1 MGTTKRDAE
10 SEQHQLVELFHPL
23 WIKPMGSAQDT
34 HELLSRLVQQGLLG
48 SGSAF
53 ASLPKPRVGR
63 TEYMRCGGLDGKAGT
78 TTMFK
83 NQTRLKPPQIS
94 CRAAGQQSERPRA
107 RWPLFCRL
115 RTRQPFVTPVNI
127 PSRACCSASGVSRPA
142 PVGHPAQQAY
152 RGLLEAAPS
161 SRDTRSAISKEMLML
176 ILCTGLGSPPFPPA
190 GGLGWTST

>member
-63 TEYMRCGGLDGKAGT
+63 TKYTRCGGLDGKAGT

-83 NQTRLKPPQIS
+83 NQTRLRKPHP
-94 CRAAGQQSERPRA
+94 RLAAGLQDSSQ
-107 RWPLFCRL
+107 
-115 RTRQPFVTPVNI
+115 
-127 PSRACCSASGVSRPA
+127 
-142 PVGHPAQQAY
+142 
-152 RGLLEAAPS
+152 RG
-161 SRDTRSAISKEMLML
+161 RV
-176 ILCTGLGSPPFPPA
+176 PA
-190 GGLGWTST
+190 GLCFAV